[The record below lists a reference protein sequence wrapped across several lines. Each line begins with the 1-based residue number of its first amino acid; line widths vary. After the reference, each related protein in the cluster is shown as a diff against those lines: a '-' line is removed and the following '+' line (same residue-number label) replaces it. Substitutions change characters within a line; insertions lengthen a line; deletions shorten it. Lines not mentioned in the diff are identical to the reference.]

1 MRDRALAMKW
11 AEEFVMAGNT
21 TDMLKSEFIRRGVKD
36 STIND
41 QIRKL
46 RKQGLL
52 PSITDHAQSDVVIE
66 KAKPFLPV
74 QKKIAAKKACK

>member
-11 AEEFVMAGNT
+11 AEEFVAAGNDT
-21 TDMLKSEFIRRGVKD
+21 NMLKSEFVRRGVKD

-52 PSITDHAQSDVVIE
+52 PSITDHAQSDVIIE

-74 QKKIAAKKACK
+74 QKKYSRRKGT